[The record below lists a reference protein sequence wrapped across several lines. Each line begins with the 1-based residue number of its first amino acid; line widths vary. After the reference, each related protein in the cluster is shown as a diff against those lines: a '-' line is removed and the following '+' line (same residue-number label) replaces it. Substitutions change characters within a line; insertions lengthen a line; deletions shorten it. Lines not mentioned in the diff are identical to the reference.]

1 MARGKKRP
9 VKKTGSRKAV
19 KKATKSGKTLAQYKK
34 ELDTWFSIYIRMRD
48 KGVCITCGSKTF
60 WKYQQNGHYVS
71 RAVLSLR
78 WDERNCNCQC
88 AGCNVFKHGNMDEY
102 ALALQK
108 KYGKDILQ
116 KLHKEKYKIV
126 KLTPAWYEER
136 INYYKNWVNENSPH

>member
-60 WKYQQNGHYVS
+60 WKYHPERRFLPRGIRPYTCSVPCC
-71 RAVLSLR
+71 LLR
-78 WDERNCNCQC
+78 HHDCSVGTKVPNEAQHR
-88 AGCNVFKHGNMDEY
+88 H
-102 ALALQK
+102 
-108 KYGKDILQ
+108 
-116 KLHKEKYKIV
+116 LH
-126 KLTPAWYEER
+126 
-136 INYYKNWVNENSPH
+136 